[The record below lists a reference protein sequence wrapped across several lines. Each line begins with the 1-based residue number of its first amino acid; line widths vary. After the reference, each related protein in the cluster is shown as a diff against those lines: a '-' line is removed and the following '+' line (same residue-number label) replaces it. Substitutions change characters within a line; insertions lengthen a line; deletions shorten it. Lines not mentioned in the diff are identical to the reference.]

1 MIKLLLFI
9 YLCSLIFGSVGAIF
23 SFMKDVHKFNVERE
37 KYCKQKMKKVVEE
50 KNETAAGVEEEA
62 DVQEEGETE

>member
-50 KNETAAGVEEEA
+50 KNETAAGADEE
-62 DVQEEGETE
+62 VEEGEKNE